1 METNKAAVHAL
12 CMYTTRLKSEY
23 SSRWWRSRRS
33 EDLRIQT
40 HGLYFDFSKHIID
53 QEALQSLSAYA
64 KSCSIGKRVRAY
76 FSGAKINVTEDR
88 AVLHTA
94 LRRPASDTLIVDDQD
109 VVQQVHDVLERMT
122 AF

>member
-12 CMYTTRLKSEY
+12 MHQHATRLKSE
-23 SSRWWRSRRS
+23 SLKSLVAQSERS

-64 KSCSIGKRVRAY
+64 KSCSIDKHVRAY
-76 FSGAKINVTEDR
+76 FSRRKSMSPKT
-88 AVLHTA
+88 VLSCTPPCVAPH
-94 LRRPASDTLIVDDQD
+94 RIR
-109 VVQQVHDVLERMT
+109 
-122 AF
+122 

>member
-12 CMYTTRLKSEY
+12 MHQHATRLKSE
-23 SSRWWRSRRS
+23 SLKSLVAQSERS

-64 KSCSIGKRVRAY
+64 KSCSIDKHVRAY

-94 LRRPASDTLIVDDQD
+94 LRRPASDTLIVDDQTWSNRCTMFSND
-109 VVQQVHDVLERMT
+109 
-122 AF
+122 